1 MELHKAIKVVI
12 KSKGV
17 DMICN
22 PQIINYLL
30 DYQAFKEK
38 PATKLILRA
47 IIDSGYAENI
57 LALTSDKNGWEMKF
71 KQYQHEFIDSCGYK
85 EELAAYVF
93 DSIAY
98 SLGLGAANVEPEIK
112 PKFNVDSFF
121 DIPEVE
127 QKQQSASPQPQQKH
141 SADPSDLYTIAL
153 SFFNECK
160 YQQAKGFMEK
170 ALSQYPQSN
179 IPALYLKL
187 MGDIH
192 MKIGLYQEAIQYYN
206 ECFARKAA
214 EGSYNSLNAVREDL
228 KRHKIKGYENSMFC
242 YFFCLYYAKGMS
254 DAQWLQFVKS
264 EAKYGLMDAIQY
276 CANNGINPIDD
287 HFDIYFVDKN
297 KIRNGDYLFDDGTF
311 SHETGTT
318 KKAIARVALTSTSD
332 YEQSQGWTHGYII
345 YQKPL
350 GRGSTMDVLGEI
362 FPVVWSKKSIDL
374 PFPHSHYTMD
384 DINHWDEIDRIE
396 SEQYIS
402 INDFEDFP
410 AFKAINMMNNIHP
423 IPISGTSGWLLPSIH
438 HFMRIIRNHKTF
450 IPWNLPSLNYNYGL
464 TVMGL
469 GGDYWTSS
477 QASEKYAI
485 SLNSSGFS
493 FGIRGKE
500 NEGYVLPIAAF

>member
-1 MELHKAIKVVI
+1 
-12 KSKGV
+12 
-17 DMICN
+17 MICN

-57 LALTSDKNGWEMKF
+57 LALTSDKNGWEIKF
-71 KQYQHEFIDSCGYK
+71 KQYQLEFIDSCGYK

-98 SLGLGAANVEPEIK
+98 GLGLGAANVEPEIK

-127 QKQQSASPQPQQKH
+127 QKQQSSSTQPYQKP
-141 SADPSDLYTIAL
+141 SADPSDLYTISL
-153 SFFNECK
+153 SFFNEGKC
-160 YQQAKGFMEK
+160 QQAKGFMEK
-170 ALSQYPQSN
+170 ALSQYSQSN

-254 DAQWLQFVKS
+254 DAQWLHFVKD

-287 HFDIYFVDKN
+287 HFDIYFTDKSLL
-297 KIRNGDYLFDDGTF
+297 RNYDFVYEDGTYA
-311 SHETGTT
+311 HEESKT
-318 KKAIARVALTSTSD
+318 KKAIARIQLSETSE
-332 YEQSQGWTHGYII
+332 YEKSQGWIHGYLI
-345 YQKPL
+345 PL
-350 GRGSTMDVLGEI
+350 EKHITQHMSVCRNLGLFRGQE
-362 FPVVWSKKSIDL
+362 KKWICL
-374 PFPHSHYTMD
+374 FH
-384 DINHWDEIDRIE
+384 
-396 SEQYIS
+396 
-402 INDFEDFP
+402 
-410 AFKAINMMNNIHP
+410 IHTTQLM
-423 IPISGTSGWLLPSIH
+423 I
-438 HFMRIIRNHKTF
+438 
-450 IPWNLPSLNYNYGL
+450 
-464 TVMGL
+464 
-469 GGDYWTSS
+469 
-477 QASEKYAI
+477 
-485 SLNSSGFS
+485 
-493 FGIRGKE
+493 
-500 NEGYVLPIAAF
+500 

>member
-1 MELHKAIKVVI
+1 MELHKAIKEIVD
-12 KSKGV
+12 SKGKE
-17 DMICN
+17 MICN
-22 PQIINYLL
+22 PQIINFLL

-98 SLGLGAANVEPEIK
+98 SLGLGAANVEPKIK

-127 QKQQSASPQPQQKH
+127 QKQQSSSAQYQQKS

-153 SFFNECK
+153 SFFNEGKC
-160 YQQAKGFMEK
+160 QQAKGFMEK
-170 ALSQYPQSN
+170 ALSQYSQSN

-214 EGSYNSLNAVREDL
+214 ESMISVDKLREAL
-228 KRHKIKGYENSMFC
+228 KQHKVKGFENSMFC
-242 YFFCLYYAKGMS
+242 YFFSMYYAKGMS
-254 DAQWLQFVKS
+254 DVQWLQFVKG
-264 EAKYGLMDAIQY
+264 EARLGLMDAISY
-276 CANNGINPIDD
+276 CADNGINPIDD

-318 KKAIARVALTSTSD
+318 KKAIARVVLTSTSD

-350 GRGSTMDVLGEI
+350 GRGSTMDVLSEI

-423 IPISGTSGWLLPSIH
+423 IPISGTSDWLLPSIH
-438 HFMRIIRNHKTF
+438 HFKRVIKDYKYLIPSHIPQANMPII
-450 IPWNLPSLNYNYGL
+450 
-464 TVMGL
+464 L
-469 GGDYWTSS
+469 GVEYWTSS
-477 QASEKYAI
+477 QASEKYAV
-485 SLNSSGFS
+485 SLNSSYYS
-493 FGIRGKE
+493 FGIRGKG

>member
-1 MELHKAIKVVI
+1 MELHKAIKEIVD
-12 KSKGV
+12 SKGKE
-17 DMICN
+17 MICN
-22 PQIINYLL
+22 PQIINFLL

-57 LALTSDKNGWEMKF
+57 LALTSDKNGCEIKF
-71 KQYQHEFIDSCGYK
+71 KQYQLEFIDSCGYK

-98 SLGLGAANVEPEIK
+98 GLGLGAANVEPEIK

-127 QKQQSASPQPQQKH
+127 QKQQSSSTQPYQKP
-141 SADPSDLYTIAL
+141 SADPSDLYTISL
-153 SFFNECK
+153 SFFNEGKC
-160 YQQAKGFMEK
+160 QQAKGFMEK
-170 ALSQYPQSN
+170 ALSQYSQSN

-493 FGIRGKE
+493 F
-500 NEGYVLPIAAF
+500 VAAF

>member
-12 KSKGV
+12 NSKGV

-57 LALTSDKNGWEMKF
+57 LALTSDKNGWEMRF

-98 SLGLGAANVEPEIK
+98 GLDLGAANVEPEIK

-127 QKQQSASPQPQQKH
+127 QKQQPSSTQSYQKP
-141 SADPSDLYTIAL
+141 SADPSDLYTIAM
-153 SFFNECK
+153 SFFNEGKC
-160 YQQAKGFMEK
+160 QQAKGFMEK

-192 MKIGLYQEAIQYYN
+192 MKIGSYQEAIQYYN
-206 ECFARKAA
+206 ECFSRKAA

-228 KRHKIKGYENSMFC
+228 KRHKIKGFENSMFC
-242 YFFCLYYAKGMS
+242 YFFCMYYAKGVS
-254 DAQWLQFVKS
+254 DAQWLKIVKD
-264 EAKYGLMDAIQY
+264 EARYGLMDAIRY
-276 CANNGINPIDD
+276 CADNGINPIDD

-297 KIRNGDYLFDDGTF
+297 QLRNGDYLFDDGSF
-311 SHETGTT
+311 SHEKGTT
-318 KKAIARVALTSTSD
+318 KKAIGRVALSSTSV

-345 YQKPL
+345 YKEPL
-350 GRGSTMDVLGEI
+350 GRGSIMNVLGEI

>member
-1 MELHKAIKVVI
+1 MELHKAIKEIVD
-12 KSKGV
+12 SKGAE
-17 DMICN
+17 MICN

-57 LALTSDKNGWEMKF
+57 LALLSDKNGWEIKF
-71 KQYQHEFIDSCGYK
+71 RQYQHEFIDSCGYK
-85 EELAAYVF
+85 EELATYVF

-98 SLGLGAANVEPEIK
+98 GLGLGAANVEPEIK

-127 QKQQSASPQPQQKH
+127 QKQQPVSPQPQQRP

-153 SFFNECK
+153 SFFNESK
-160 YQQAKGFMEK
+160 YQQAKGFIEK

-192 MKIGLYQEAIQYYN
+192 MKIGSYQEAIQYYN
-206 ECFARKAA
+206 ECFSRKAA

-228 KRHKIKGYENSMFC
+228 KRHKIKGFENSMFC

-254 DAQWLQFVKS
+254 DAQWIQFVKS

-287 HFDIYFVDKN
+287 HFDIYFADKN

-332 YEQSQGWTHGYII
+332 YEQSQGWTHGYMI

-438 HFMRIIRNHKTF
+438 HFKRIIRNHKTF
-450 IPWNLPSLNYNYGL
+450 ISWNLPSLNYNGL
-464 TVMGL
+464 TIMGL
-469 GGDYWTSS
+469 GGDFWTSS

-485 SLNSSGFS
+485 SLNNSGFS
-493 FGIRGKE
+493 FGIRGKG